1 MIAKKTDI
9 KPKVDLKDEINR
21 LMTPSAAKE
30 LQGLSPTFQQF
41 LIRWTDLRD
50 SAMMEEVKEFIQNI
64 YAKDNEQMCKNIA
77 EIVIAQNKK
86 MFWTLNKQTLLLEK
100 IGTDILE
107 IKNDIIEIK
116 NRLDNHEKRIKI
128 LESKL

>member
-64 YAKDNEQMCKNIA
+64 YVKDNEQMCKNIA
-77 EIVIAQNKK
+77 EIVITQNKK

>member
-1 MIAKKTDI
+1 MITKKTDI

>member
-64 YAKDNEQMCKNIA
+64 YVKDNEQMCKNIA
-77 EIVIAQNKK
+77 EIVITQNKK
-86 MFWTLNKQTLLLEK
+86 MFWTLNKQTLLLKK

>member
-1 MIAKKTDI
+1 MIAKKADI

>member
-1 MIAKKTDI
+1 MITKKTDI

-64 YAKDNEQMCKNIA
+64 YVKDNEQMCKNIA
-77 EIVIAQNKK
+77 EIVITQNKK
-86 MFWTLNKQTLLLEK
+86 MFWTLNKQTLLLKK